1 MGEDAL
7 RAARERAAGIDPRE
21 AAARAAATFVP
32 ARGGA
37 GTFEF
42 AFVGSKAVVTWP
54 QLQPALEDGPP
65 LPPHI
70 AALLVHY
77 LGKASDLRPSGRWI
91 SFAELPDGSVYV
103 QAFHGYTAD
112 ALVRRFGADPEPLAE
127 AAVRLCGQPLPGLAD
142 RAWRFEALPKVPVA
156 LLWWDADDEFPARA
170 DLLFDSTASHHLP
183 TDGCAVLGSW
193 LTQALIR
200 SSGERGDTGASSGG

>member
-7 RAARERAAGIDPRE
+7 RVARERTAGIDPGE
-21 AAARAAATFVP
+21 AAARAGATFVE
-32 ARGGA
+32 AADGA
-37 GTFEF
+37 SGRFELPF
-42 AFVGSKAVVTWP
+42 LAGKAIVTWP
-54 QLQPALEDGPP
+54 GLEPSLEAGPP

-77 LGKASDLRPSGRWI
+77 IGRATDVSPSGRWI
-91 SFAELPDGSVYV
+91 AFAELPDGSVYA

-112 ALVRRFGADPEPLAE
+112 ALVRHLAE
-127 AAVRLCGQPLPGLAD
+127 NPDALSRAAELLGGEPLPGMAD
-142 RAWRFEALPKVPVA
+142 RAWWFAALPKVPVA

-170 DLLFDSTASHHLP
+170 DLLFDSTASSHLP

-200 SSGERGDTGASSGG
+200 AAAPA